1 MDLIFA
7 KTLKTSSLGHFLG
20 LFGSSWPD
28 GTFFQKLSLVTYDYL
43 TSCEKLKNWWANSQI
58 GRTDGRVEINSQE
71 TSYELEQRED

>member
-28 GTFFQKLSLVTYDYL
+28 RTFFQKLSLVTYDYL
-43 TSCEKLKNWWANSQI
+43 TSCEKLEK
-58 GRTDGRVEINSQE
+58 TDGQIHRSDGQME